1 MSDFFFLDVR
11 SQRNFALDKWI
22 RLLYG
27 ASKRFLKRIKLL
39 SENANSLKF
48 YFYLSRHLPRRL
60 GNYSEGWRILA
71 AAVQPFDWLAA
82 LFYGR
87 LEKWKRICLLLRK
100 ISRYVILLHHLTL
113 STWSIE
119 YFVFVRLNFS
129 FVSFETN
136 LVKSDRLR
144 NNK

>member
-48 YFYLSRHLPRRL
+48 YFYFSRHLPRRL
-60 GNYSEGWRILA
+60 GNYSEGWQILA
-71 AAVQPFDWLAA
+71 AVSLVGY
-82 LFYGR
+82 L
-87 LEKWKRICLLLRK
+87 ILRK
-100 ISRYVILLHHLTL
+100 IGKMKEDL
-113 STWSIE
+113 SFFTEDITSC
-119 YFVFVRLNFS
+119 YFITISSDTFYLVTRVFRICS
-129 FVSFETN
+129 FKF
-136 LVKSDRLR
+136 
-144 NNK
+144 